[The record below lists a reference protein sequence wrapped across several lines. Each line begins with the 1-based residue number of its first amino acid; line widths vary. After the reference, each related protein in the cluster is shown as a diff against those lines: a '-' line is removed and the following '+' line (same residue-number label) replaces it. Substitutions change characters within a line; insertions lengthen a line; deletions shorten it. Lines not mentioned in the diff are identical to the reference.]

1 MNKLSYKYLGLLLC
15 LLSFTLLVGVNGQIR
30 YNKSGYVDFIQNGN
44 TLESPFVGG
53 MNSPQ
58 LQMMDLNLDG
68 KTDIIAFDRSD
79 FRIMTFL
86 RVSGDNFKY
95 APEFEHLLPVGKY
108 IYKLADL
115 NSDGKLDVFTIAD
128 AGELMISLNITPVS
142 GPLKFKDLGAQYYRN
157 QFDSGSFI
165 YYNSLS
171 ISTAKTDLPEIKD
184 LDNDGD
190 LDIITYDATYL
201 TYTMFKDVRSEFK
214 WAKDTFEFQ
223 NMDYCFGYFWEGFD
237 NNIKLNNCYLQNGN
251 PNFNPKL
258 KPRPAP
264 RHNGGASCWFFD
276 DDNDGDYEM
285 YISNVGF
292 KKITKLKNGK
302 SENKKYY
309 DTMVAWDTMFPVKGK
324 SFQAFTFPAGYMLD
338 VNADSLT
345 DLVLAP
351 NGVADV
357 KETNQVFYYK
367 NTGTKKGANFELHK
381 ENFLVD
387 KSLDFGARSA
397 PAFIDYDADGDLDL
411 IVGNNGDFEIS
422 GGLKDEISCY
432 ENTGTKTKPVY
443 TLKNKKFLLGD
454 SAFQHII
461 PVCGDIDNDGD
472 IDILL
477 GTAAGKIVWYEN
489 TAGKNKPC
497 LFKVKT
503 NSLLNFENYSGEQTF
518 APEIYDY
525 NKDNINDLIVGMY
538 NGRVAVFK
546 GLGGAFPEFELVSKN
561 AWGMR
566 ANLWREDISPAG
578 FDSYGY
584 AVPKIADLD
593 NDGVDELVLGT
604 YFGTPRL
611 YHFNNHDIT
620 DSLIADETFLYQVA
634 GKDTVSPYIG
644 RQIVPAIADI
654 NGDSIPEM
662 FFGLLRGGLEFAVNE
677 KDGKFGTIN
686 KITKDLKVV
695 IYPNPSNNQF
705 VIQLPIN
712 NFNWKITCFNI
723 DGQLIQES
731 FMNRNEKQVQIQ
743 QQWPNGIYLI
753 KMTNELGEVLVS
765 KLLVNR
771 N

>member
-1 MNKLSYKYLGLLLC
+1 MNKSPSKYLGLLLC
-15 LLSFTLLVGVNGQIR
+15 FLISTLSVDINAQIR
-30 YNKSGYVDFIQNGN
+30 YNKSGYIDFVQNGN

-86 RVSGDNFKY
+86 RISGDNFKY
-95 APEFEHLLPVGKY
+95 APEFEHLLPPGKY

-115 NSDGKLDVFTIAD
+115 NSDGKLDVFTIAE
-128 AGELMISLNITPVS
+128 AGELMISLNNTPPK
-142 GPLKFKDLGAQYYRN
+142 GPLKFKDLGSQYYRN
-157 QFDSGSFI
+157 QYDSSSFI
-165 YYNSLS
+165 YYNALS
-171 ISTAKTDLPEIKD
+171 IATAKTDLPEIKD

-201 TYTMFKDVRSEFK
+201 TYTMFKDVRAEFK

-223 NMDYCFGYFWEGFD
+223 NIDYCFGYFWEGFD
-237 NNIKLNNCYLQNGN
+237 NSIKLNNCFLQNGN

-258 KPRPAP
+258 KPRPGP

-285 YISNVGF
+285 YISNIGF

-302 SENKKYY
+302 VENKKYY
-309 DTMVAWDTMFPVKGK
+309 DTMVAWDTLFPTKGK
-324 SFQAFTFPAGYMLD
+324 SFQSFSFPAGYMLD
-338 VNADSLT
+338 VNSDSLT

-351 NGVADV
+351 NGVIDV

-367 NTGTKKGANFELHK
+367 NKGTKKGANFELQK

-411 IVGNNGDFEIS
+411 IVGSNGDFEIS
-422 GGLKDEISCY
+422 GGLKDQISY
-432 ENTGTKTKPVY
+432 FENTGTKTKPVY
-443 TLKNKKFLLGD
+443 TLKNSKFLLGD
-454 SAFQHII
+454 SAYQHII

-472 IDILL
+472 IDILI
-477 GTAAGKIVWYEN
+477 GTGAGKIVWYEN

-497 LFKVKT
+497 VFKVKT

-525 NKDNINDLIVGMY
+525 NKDNIKDLIIGMY
-538 NGRVAVFK
+538 NGKVAVFK
-546 GLGGAFPEFELVSKN
+546 GLGGIFPQFVLVSKN

-566 ANLWREDISPAG
+566 ANLWREDISPVG
-578 FDSYGY
+578 FDSYGS

-611 YHFNNHDIT
+611 YHFSNHNIT

-634 GKDTVSPYIG
+634 GKDTISPYFG
-644 RQIVPAIADI
+644 QQIVPAIADI

-662 FFGLLRGGLEFAVNE
+662 FFGLKRGGLEFAENE
-677 KDGKFGTIN
+677 KSGKFGTVN
-686 KITKDLKVV
+686 KLTKDLKLS

-705 VIQLPIN
+705 IIKLPSN
-712 NFNWKITCFNI
+712 NFNWKITCYNI
-723 DGQLIQES
+723 DGKLIQES

-743 QQWPNGIYLI
+743 QQWSNGIYLI
-753 KMTNELGEVLVS
+753 KMTNELGDVLVS